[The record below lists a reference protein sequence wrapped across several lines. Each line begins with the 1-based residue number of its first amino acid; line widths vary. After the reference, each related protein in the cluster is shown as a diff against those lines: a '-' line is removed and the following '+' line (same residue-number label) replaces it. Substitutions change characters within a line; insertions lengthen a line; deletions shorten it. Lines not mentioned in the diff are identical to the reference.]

1 MLNEDRLKENRNLD
15 YILLILEETSRML
28 TSKKESVN
36 KVQTGYQIMLKF
48 SNAWT
53 ENFEGFLKTPKV
65 W

>member
-48 SNAWT
+48 SNA
-53 ENFEGFLKTPKV
+53 
-65 W
+65 